1 MAMEKPLLPTWK
13 TEAKTLAEDYKA
25 GGIIKPAIQDNLQIY
40 ETPMSVDME
49 EGKGDNQPYG
59 IPIHAKLG
67 IALIADFQAMLT
79 KILEKV
85 QSPELS
91 ALLDTGLS
99 DNLIALLQRSSAIT
113 IDKNVLLKTL
123 SQPGCEGVRFYLCK
137 KVLDDAEGKQTA
149 YASLVTVGVD
159 GAGKDLHYE
168 YKHGSLAEGL
178 AVADVNT
185 TSLVT
190 EFSAPPPPRTTSAA
204 LENINDKLVLLQ
216 YAKEEA
222 TNIIKA

>member
-1 MAMEKPLLPTWK
+1 MATEPNLQPTWK
-13 TEAKTLAEDYKA
+13 TEAKTLAADYKA
-25 GGIIKPAIQDNLQIY
+25 GDIIKPVMDDNLQIF

-67 IALIADFQAMLT
+67 IALIADFQA
-79 KILEKV
+79 ILSQLLAKL
-85 QSPELS
+85 QSPEITN
-91 ALLDTGLS
+91 LLDIGLS
-99 DNLIALLQRSSAIT
+99 DNLAELLLRSSAIT

-137 KVLDDAEGKQTA
+137 KVLDEADGKQTA

-159 GAGKDLHYE
+159 AVGKDLHYE
-168 YKHGSLAEGL
+168 YKPGALRDGL
-178 AVADVNT
+178 VGADVTT

-190 EFSAPPPPRTTSAA
+190 EFGGPPPPRSFAGATTEAFS
-204 LENINDKLVLLQ
+204 DKFVLLK
-216 YAKEEA
+216 YAEEEA
-222 TNIIKA
+222 VKIIH